1 MGRVERVANFM
12 CFWISRSG
20 FFFYTIVTVKNTLL
34 VIHNYTL
41 LRS

>member
-1 MGRVERVANFM
+1 MGRVESCKLHVLLDIKI
-12 CFWISRSG
+12 C
-20 FFFYTIVTVKNTLL
+20 FYTIVTVKNTLL

>member
-1 MGRVERVANFM
+1 MGRVETCKLHVLLKDIKI
-12 CFWISRSG
+12 C
-20 FFFYTIVTVKNTLL
+20 FYTIITVKNTLL